1 MDLRELDLNLL
12 VVFNQLLL
20 DRSVSIAAE
29 KLGLTQP
36 AVSNA
41 LKRLRAAMKDE
52 LFLRTSRGM
61 EPTPYALHLAE
72 PVIYAL
78 GALQTALTTR
88 DSFDPLTSTRNFQLA
103 MTDIG
108 EMYFMP
114 PLMVALSKAAPKVR
128 VSTVRPHAGNLREDM
143 ASGTVDLALGLLP
156 NLQAGFFQ
164 RRLFRHKYVCVFRRG
179 HPVAKSPMTLKQFSE
194 LDHVG
199 VVAANTGHG
208 EVDGLLERAGIQR
221 NLCLILP
228 HFIAVGHVLQQTDLI
243 ATLPERFA
251 ERCEAPFGLV
261 TSPHPVR
268 LPDIAINLFWHAK
281 VNRDP
286 ANLWMRQLL
295 VELFADTEDKKLPP
309 RAARKKVDSTQV
321 QGEANARGR
330 TSSGSG

>member
-1 MDLRELDLNLL
+1 MDLRDLDLNLL

-20 DRSVSIAAE
+20 DRSASIAAE

-41 LKRLRAAMKDE
+41 LKRLRAALQDD

-61 EPTPYALHLAE
+61 EPTPYALHLSE

-78 GALQTALTTR
+78 NALQTAFNTR
-88 DSFDPLTSTRNFQLA
+88 DSFDPLSSTRTFQIA

-114 PLMVALSKAAPKVR
+114 PLMAALAKEAPGVR
-128 VSTVRPHAGNLREDM
+128 ISTVRPHTGNLRDDM
-143 ASGTVDLALGLLP
+143 ASGTVDVALGLLP

-164 RRLFRHKYVCVFRRG
+164 RRLFRHPYVCVFRED
-179 HPVAKSPMTLKQFSE
+179 HPVAKAPLTLKQFCE

-199 VVAANTGHG
+199 VLAANTGHG
-208 EVDGLLERAGIQR
+208 EIDGLLERAGIQR
-221 NLCLILP
+221 HLKLMLP
-228 HFIAVGHVLQQTDLI
+228 HFIAVGHVLQTTDLI

-251 ERCEAPFGLV
+251 ERCRVPFGLV
-261 TSPHPVR
+261 TSPHPVK

-281 VNRDP
+281 FNRDP
-286 ANLWMRQLL
+286 ANIWLRQRLI
-295 VELFADTEDKKLPP
+295 ELFADSEVAQYRVRGSKP
-309 RAARKKVDSTQV
+309 KVTL
-321 QGEANARGR
+321 NKP
-330 TSSGSG
+330 

>member
-1 MDLRELDLNLL
+1 MELREIDLNLL
-12 VVFNQLLL
+12 LVFNQLLL

-41 LKRLRAAMKDE
+41 LKRLRTVLKDE

-78 GALQTALTTR
+78 NALQTAFTTR
-88 DSFDPLTSTRNFQLA
+88 DMFDPLTSTRSFQLA

-114 PLMVALSKAAPKVR
+114 PLMQALSRAAPNVR
-128 VSTVRPHAGNLREDM
+128 VSTVRPYSANLKEDM
-143 ASGTVDLALGLLP
+143 ASGSVDLALGLLP

-164 RRLFRHKYVCVFRRG
+164 RRLFRHRYVCVFRKG
-179 HPVAKSPMTLKQFSE
+179 HPVAKSPMTLQQFSE

-208 EVDGLLERAGIQR
+208 EVDSLLARAGIQR
-221 NLCLILP
+221 KLRLMLP
-228 HFIAVGHVLQQTDLI
+228 HFIAVGHVLQTTDLI

-251 ERCEAPFGLV
+251 ERCEAPFSLV
-261 TSPHPVR
+261 ISPHPAR
-268 LPDIAINLFWHAK
+268 MPDIAINLFWHAK

-286 ANLWMRQLL
+286 ANMWMRQLF
-295 VELFADTEDKKLPP
+295 VKLFADSDNQPSLPS
-309 RAARKKVDSTQV
+309 A
-321 QGEANARGR
+321 GI
-330 TSSGSG
+330 

>member
-1 MDLRELDLNLL
+1 MDLRDLDLNLL

-20 DRSVSIAAE
+20 DRSASIAAE

-41 LKRLRAAMKDE
+41 LKRLRAALQDD

-61 EPTPYALHLAE
+61 EPTPYALHLSE

-78 GALQTALTTR
+78 NALQTAFNTR
-88 DSFDPLTSTRNFQLA
+88 DSFDPLSSTRTFQIA

-114 PLMVALSKAAPKVR
+114 PLMAALAKEAPGVR
-128 VSTVRPHAGNLREDM
+128 ISTVRPHTGKLRDDM
-143 ASGTVDLALGLLP
+143 ASGTVDVALGLLP

-164 RRLFRHKYVCVFRRG
+164 RRLFRHPYVCVFRED
-179 HPVAKSPMTLKQFSE
+179 HPVAKAPLTLKQFCE

-199 VVAANTGHG
+199 VLAANTGHG
-208 EVDGLLERAGIQR
+208 EIDGLLERAGIQR
-221 NLCLILP
+221 HLKLMLP
-228 HFIAVGHVLQQTDLI
+228 HFIAVGHVLQTTDLI

-251 ERCEAPFGLV
+251 ERCRVPFGLV
-261 TSPHPVR
+261 TSPHPVK

-281 VNRDP
+281 FNRDP
-286 ANLWMRQLL
+286 ANIWLRQRL
-295 VELFADTEDKKLPP
+295 VELFADSEVAQHRVRGSKP
-309 RAARKKVDSTQV
+309 KVTL
-321 QGEANARGR
+321 NKP
-330 TSSGSG
+330 

>member
-1 MDLRELDLNLL
+1 MDLRDLDLNLL

-20 DRSVSIAAE
+20 DRSASIAAE

-41 LKRLRAAMKDE
+41 LKRLRAALQDD

-61 EPTPYALHLAE
+61 EPTPYALHLSE

-78 GALQTALTTR
+78 NALQTAFNTR
-88 DSFDPLTSTRNFQLA
+88 DSFDPLSSTRTFQIA

-114 PLMVALSKAAPKVR
+114 PLMAALAKEAPWVR
-128 VSTVRPHAGNLREDM
+128 ISTVRPHTGNLRDDM
-143 ASGTVDLALGLLP
+143 ASGTVDVALGLLP

-164 RRLFRHKYVCVFRRG
+164 RRLFRHPYVCVFRED
-179 HPVAKSPMTLKQFSE
+179 HPVAKAPLTLKQFCE

-199 VVAANTGHG
+199 VLAANTGHG
-208 EVDGLLERAGIQR
+208 EIDGLLERAGIQR
-221 NLCLILP
+221 HLKLMLP
-228 HFIAVGHVLQQTDLI
+228 HFIAVGHVLQTTDLI

-251 ERCEAPFGLV
+251 ERCRVPFGLV
-261 TSPHPVR
+261 TSPHPVK

-281 VNRDP
+281 FNRDP
-286 ANLWMRQLL
+286 ANIWLRQRL
-295 VELFADTEDKKLPP
+295 VELFPTVRWPNTEC
-309 RAARKKVDSTQV
+309 A
-321 QGEANARGR
+321 GR
-330 TSSGSG
+330 SQK